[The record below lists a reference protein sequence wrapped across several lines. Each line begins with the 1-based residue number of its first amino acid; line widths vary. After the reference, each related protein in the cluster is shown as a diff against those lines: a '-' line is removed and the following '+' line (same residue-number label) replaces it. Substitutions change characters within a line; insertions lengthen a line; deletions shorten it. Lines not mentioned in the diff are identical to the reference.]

1 MIHDPCD
8 SVTTVQPIS
17 DREFGLFQRL
27 IYGAAGIHLAPHKK
41 ALLEARLSK
50 HIRELGLHSFGA
62 YYDHVVKEK
71 SRDELIRMLDRVST
85 NETHF
90 FREPRQFEF
99 LESRLCSEWSQQA
112 DAGQRRKRI
121 TIWSAGCSTG
131 EEAYSIAMLL
141 LDRFPLERGWQI
153 DILATDLSTRALS
166 TARAGIW
173 PIAKAQE
180 IPEKYLKRFMLRGT
194 GAQQHNMKAGQ
205 EIAALIRFER
215 LNLNDESY
223 PTSGQFDAIFC
234 RNVLIYFDAQSRAKV
249 IDRLARSAR
258 SVRLPVC
265 RPR

>member
-1 MIHDPCD
+1 MINDPCD

-62 YYDHVVKEK
+62 YYDHVVKETAT
-71 SRDELIRMLDRVST
+71 ELVRMLDRVST

-90 FREPRQFEF
+90 FREPRQFQF

-166 TARAGIW
+166 TARAGIAPSPKPGIGGISQTFHVAGHW
-173 PIAKAQE
+173 RATAQHE
-180 IPEKYLKRFMLRGT
+180 SRP
-194 GAQQHNMKAGQ
+194 

-223 PTSGQFDAIFC
+223 QPPARSTRSFAVI
-234 RNVLIYFDAQSRAKV
+234 LIYFGSSVTGKGNRSP
-249 IDRLARSAR
+249 ARSAG